1 MLILSVRNSQWI
13 FVLYR
18 ILGYVG
24 NSVNAGIPHFENYI
38 SRPRVLLLLGVV
50 GRCHFSRIQMS
61 PSPVLRRV
69 IGSGGQ
75 TNNGR
80 GGVRLLG
87 SLNRL
92 EFWQICLVFFR
103 GLITGLLSSHTF
115 LHVFLRFKNV
125 CSIFFSCNLRE
136 SCDESRSFF

>member
-38 SRPRVLLLLGVV
+38 SRPRVLLLFGVV

-69 IGSGGQ
+69 IGSGGR
-75 TNNGR
+75 TM
-80 GGVRLLG
+80 GVVGCDFWG